1 MQKYIIIIFLLL
13 NVKTLSQRGS
23 FMKRFQKVE
32 DEKFEN
38 GLLYSIEKQRKLS
51 LAINA
56 TLALTN
62 VTFPKLI
69 NDETGLMNWDKKS
82 SINNIC
88 YNLPGDDHKQ
98 RTGCCQ
104 PLDVR
109 HLYNVMIEKGK
120 LILFLGDTPHTHS
133 SQNAR
138 KIPPV
143 MSIKSQ
149 SKSYYNMNVEERYG
163 KMPRDECK
171 SYFDGTLHVIGRST
185 VKNVYHASKN
195 LHLYIYISIYIY
207 ILIYLYL

>member
-1 MQKYIIIIFLLL
+1 MKKYIIIFLLFI
-13 NVKTLSQRGS
+13 LSTSLSHRGS
-23 FMKRFQKVE
+23 FIKRFQKVE

-38 GLLYSIEKQRKLS
+38 GLLYSIEKQMKLS

-62 VTFPKLI
+62 LTYPKLI
-69 NDETGLMNWDKKS
+69 NDEITLMNWDKKS
-82 SINNIC
+82 SINELC
-88 YNLPGDDHKQ
+88 YNLPLEDHKQ

-120 LILFLGDTPHTHS
+120 IILFLGDSPRTHS
-133 SQNAR
+133 SQNTR

-143 MSIKSQ
+143 MSIRTQ
-149 SKSYYNMNVEERYG
+149 SKSYFNMDVEERYG

-171 SYFDGTLHVIGRST
+171 AYFDGTLHVLGRST
-185 VKNVYHASKN
+185 VKNVYHASKKYILQFQYIHIN
-195 LHLYIYISIYIY
+195 LYIYIY
-207 ILIYLYL
+207 